1 MSKDNNVSTTKSLS
15 GGVKRK
21 LSTLYQNLVDNKK
34 ITKSDMFLNLC
45 KVNASKFMDE
55 NYSTDNNHFQKQS

>member
-34 ITKSDMFLNLC
+34 STKSDRFLNLC

-55 NYSTDNNHFQKQS
+55 NYSTGNNHFQKQS